1 MNLNRLAR
9 RDELAREH
17 QLGRLELQ
25 CTPMTFKVWTILIVV
40 AVGLVLAVA
49 TRNLTL
55 VVLSLPASL
64 VMASIIYLLND
75 RAVYLYTRGLVFLGG
90 IRKRV
95 VLWGDIREVKVE
107 TWAGRYGPDSRL
119 AIYLKDGTTMST
131 PATSTTSQ
139 GSASPSMLEN
149 FIEGK
154 MRPND

>member
-25 CTPMTFKVWTILIVV
+25 CTPIGFKGWAILIVV

-64 VMASIIYLLND
+64 GMVSLIYLLND
-75 RAVYLYTRGLVFLGG
+75 RSVYLYTRGLIFLGG
-90 IRKRV
+90 TRKRV
-95 VLWGDIREVKVE
+95 VLWGDVRQVKVE
-107 TWAGRYGPDSRL
+107 TWVKRGNTSSRL
-119 AIYLKDGTTMST
+119 AIYLKDGTTIRTPST
-131 PATSTTSQ
+131 SITSLA
-139 GSASPSMLEN
+139 SASSSMLEQ

-154 MRPND
+154 I